1 MSLNPVETYWI
12 VIAGLRRSGKTTFM
26 QGAAD
31 AMTLRDNA
39 DMSVIT
45 PNQQQQVMDWLSQTG
60 SALDPYRNEQS
71 EDEQQFT
78 RWARRVSVGE
88 IHVGSD
94 LNVCLYETPATRD
107 FDFLWRVMTPD
118 TYLGAVIV
126 LDSTDHLAIR
136 DASRLASAFAT
147 YAKDAPYIFAANK
160 QDEQRALSI
169 ADIRTLLTF
178 LDKHKVPII
187 PCNATDVWSVKRTL
201 IRLLELIRETYDDG
215 IEW

>member
-1 MSLNPVETYWI
+1 MPSKTVDTYWI
-12 VIAGLRRSGKTTFM
+12 VIAGLRRSGKTTFLK
-26 QGAAD
+26 GAAD
-31 AMTLRDNA
+31 TITLRDNA
-39 DMSVIT
+39 DMSIIT
-45 PNQQQQVMDWLSQTG
+45 PEQQQQVMDWLSRTG
-60 SALDPYRNEQS
+60 SALDPFRTEQS

-88 IHVGSD
+88 IHVGID
-94 LNVCLYETPATRD
+94 LQVCMYETPATRD

-147 YAKDAPYIFAANK
+147 YAQDAPYIFAANK
-160 QDEQRALSI
+160 QDETRALSI

-178 LDKHKVPII
+178 LDKHRVPIV
-187 PCNATDVWSVKRTL
+187 PCDAHDVWSVKRTL